1 MRLHFSQLDTLIF
14 TIGCLTA
21 DIQGYLGQPP
31 NRDFGSNFDL
41 ESKMRGDLQ
50 NLCSFP
56 LFLSFYESMLQTKPA
71 EMCAVL
77 FANPFHLASFLAALH
92 ELDKVTMS
100 VVSLDFD
107 YDDVFIV
114 HLFHF

>member
-1 MRLHFSQLDTLIF
+1 
-14 TIGCLTA
+14 
-21 DIQGYLGQPP
+21 
-31 NRDFGSNFDL
+31 
-41 ESKMRGDLQ
+41 
-50 NLCSFP
+50 
-56 LFLSFYESMLQTKPA
+56 MLQTKPA
-71 EMCAVL
+71 EICALL

-114 HLFHF
+114 HLFHFSIFSER